1 MLLSPLSK
9 ALYRYTMK
17 IFFALS
23 FLFTFFPAKAA
34 DVRLPDLSG
43 VTDKGFKIEIYS
55 ELSPLSINT
64 IHSWHIR
71 VLDRDDEILELEEL
85 NVFGGMPEHDHG
97 LPTQP
102 EVTMRLDN
110 GDYLLEGVR
119 FHMQGHWELLIEIQ
133 YAGVDDTAI
142 IDFELQ

>member
-1 MLLSPLSK
+1 
-9 ALYRYTMK
+9 MK
-17 IFFALS
+17 ILFALS
-23 FLFTFFPAKAA
+23 LLLALGSASAA

-43 VTDKGFKIEIYS
+43 VTDKGFTIEIYS

-64 IHSWHIR
+64 MHSWHIR
-71 VLDRDDEILELEEL
+71 VLDRDDQILELEEL

-102 EVTMRLDN
+102 QVTRRLDN

-119 FHMQGHWELLIEIQ
+119 FHMQGHWELQVEVQ
-133 YAGVDDTAI
+133 YAGADDTAI

>member
-1 MLLSPLSK
+1 
-9 ALYRYTMK
+9 MK
-17 IFFALS
+17 ILFALS
-23 FLFTFFPAKAA
+23 LMFTFLPANAA

-43 VTDKGFKIEIYS
+43 VTDKGVKIEIYS

-71 VLDRDDEILELEEL
+71 VLDRDGEILELEEL

-119 FHMQGHWELLIEIQ
+119 FHMQGHWELQIEFQ
-133 YAGVDDTAI
+133 YAGVDDAAI

>member
-1 MLLSPLSK
+1 MKILFAISPL
-9 ALYRYTMK
+9 LT
-17 IFFALS
+17 
-23 FLFTFFPAKAA
+23 LFSASAA
-34 DVRLPDLSG
+34 DVNLPDLNG

-102 EVTMRLDN
+102 RVTMRLDN

-119 FHMQGHWELLIEIQ
+119 FHMQGHWELQIEFQ

>member
-1 MLLSPLSK
+1 
-9 ALYRYTMK
+9 MK
-17 IFFALS
+17 ILSALALLLALCS
-23 FLFTFFPAKAA
+23 ANAA

-43 VTDKGFKIEIYS
+43 VTDKGFTIEIYS

-64 IHSWHIR
+64 MHSWHIR

-85 NVFGGMPEHDHG
+85 NVFGGMPEHDPG

-102 EVTMRLDN
+102 QVTRRLET

-119 FHMQGHWELLIEIQ
+119 FHMQGRWELQIEFQ

-142 IDFELQ
+142 IDFDLQ

>member
-1 MLLSPLSK
+1 
-9 ALYRYTMK
+9 MK
-17 IFFALS
+17 ILFALS
-23 FLFTFFPAKAA
+23 LLLALGSASAA
-34 DVRLPDLSG
+34 EVLLPDLSG
-43 VTDKGFKIEIYS
+43 VTDKGFTIEIYS

-64 IHSWHIR
+64 MHSWHIR
-71 VLDRDDEILELEEL
+71 VLDRDDQILELEEL

-102 EVTMRLDN
+102 QVTRRLDN

-119 FHMQGHWELLIEIQ
+119 FHMQGHWELQIEFQ

-142 IDFELQ
+142 IDFNLQ

>member
-1 MLLSPLSK
+1 MKILFAISPL
-9 ALYRYTMK
+9 LT
-17 IFFALS
+17 
-23 FLFTFFPAKAA
+23 LFSASAA
-34 DVRLPDLSG
+34 DVNLPDLNG

-119 FHMQGHWELLIEIQ
+119 FHMQGRWKLQIEFQ
-133 YAGVDDTAI
+133 YAGVDDAAI

>member
-1 MLLSPLSK
+1 
-9 ALYRYTMK
+9 MK
-17 IFFALS
+17 ILFAISLLLT
-23 FLFTFFPAKAA
+23 LFSASAA
-34 DVRLPDLSG
+34 DVNLPDLNG

-64 IHSWHIR
+64 IHSWHIS

-119 FHMQGHWELLIEIQ
+119 FHMQGHWELQIEFQ

-142 IDFELQ
+142 IDFEL

>member
-1 MLLSPLSK
+1 
-9 ALYRYTMK
+9 MK
-17 IFFALS
+17 ILFVLS
-23 FLFTFFPAKAA
+23 LVLTLCSANAA

-43 VTDKGFKIEIYS
+43 VTDQGFKIEIYS

-71 VLDRDDEILELEEL
+71 VLGRDGEIIELEEL

-102 EVTMRLDN
+102 QVTKRLDN

-119 FHMQGHWELLIEIQ
+119 FHMQGLWELQIEFQ
-133 YAGVDDTAI
+133 YAGVDDTTI
-142 IDFELQ
+142 IDFDLQ

>member
-1 MLLSPLSK
+1 MKMLFPLS
-9 ALYRYTMK
+9 LM
-17 IFFALS
+17 ISLCFAN
-23 FLFTFFPAKAA
+23 AA
-34 DVRLPDLSG
+34 DVRMPDLSG

-71 VLDRDDEILELEEL
+71 VLDRDDEILELKEL
-85 NVFGGMPEHDHG
+85 IVFGGMPEHNHG

-102 EVTMRLDN
+102 EVTIRLDN

-119 FHMQGHWELLIEIQ
+119 FHMQGHWELLIQFQ
-133 YAGVDDTAI
+133 YAGVDNTAI

>member
-1 MLLSPLSK
+1 
-9 ALYRYTMK
+9 MK
-17 IFFALS
+17 ILFALS
-23 FLFTFFPAKAA
+23 LLLALGSASAA

-43 VTDKGFKIEIYS
+43 VTDKGFTIEIYS

-64 IHSWHIR
+64 MHSWHIR
-71 VLDRDDEILELEEL
+71 VLDRDDQILELEEL

-119 FHMQGHWELLIEIQ
+119 FHMQGHWELQVEFQ
-133 YAGVDDTAI
+133 YAGADDTAI

>member
-1 MLLSPLSK
+1 
-9 ALYRYTMK
+9 MK
-17 IFFALS
+17 ILFALS
-23 FLFTFFPAKAA
+23 LLLALGSASAA

-43 VTDKGFKIEIYS
+43 VTDKGFTIEIYS

-64 IHSWHIR
+64 MHSWHIR
-71 VLDRDDEILELEEL
+71 VLDRDDQILELEEL

-102 EVTMRLDN
+102 QVTRRLDN

-119 FHMQGHWELLIEIQ
+119 FHMQGHWELQIEFQ

>member
-1 MLLSPLSK
+1 MKILFAISPL
-9 ALYRYTMK
+9 LT
-17 IFFALS
+17 
-23 FLFTFFPAKAA
+23 LFSASAA
-34 DVRLPDLSG
+34 DVNLPDLNG

-119 FHMQGHWELLIEIQ
+119 FHMQGHWELQIEFQ

-142 IDFELQ
+142 IDFDLQ

>member
-1 MLLSPLSK
+1 
-9 ALYRYTMK
+9 MK
-17 IFFALS
+17 ILFALS
-23 FLFTFFPAKAA
+23 LVLTLCSANAA

-43 VTDKGFKIEIYS
+43 VTDQGFKIEIYS

-71 VLDRDDEILELEEL
+71 VLDRDGEIIELEEL

-102 EVTMRLDN
+102 QVTKRLDN
-110 GDYLLEGVR
+110 GDYLLEGVQ
-119 FHMQGHWELLIEIQ
+119 FQ
-133 YAGVDDTAI
+133 YAGVDDTTI
-142 IDFELQ
+142 IDFDLQ

>member
-1 MLLSPLSK
+1 MKILSALALLL
-9 ALYRYTMK
+9 ALYS
-17 IFFALS
+17 AN
-23 FLFTFFPAKAA
+23 AA

-55 ELSPLSINT
+55 ELSPLSINKM
-64 IHSWHIR
+64 HSWHIR

-102 EVTMRLDN
+102 EVTRRLDN

-119 FHMQGHWELLIEIQ
+119 FHMQGHWELQIEFQ

-142 IDFELQ
+142 IDFDLQ

>member
-43 VTDKGFKIEIYS
+43 VTDKGFTIEIYS

-64 IHSWHIR
+64 MHSWHIR

-119 FHMQGHWELLIEIQ
+119 FHMQGHWELQIEFQ

-142 IDFELQ
+142 IDFDLQ

>member
-1 MLLSPLSK
+1 
-9 ALYRYTMK
+9 MK

-23 FLFTFFPAKAA
+23 LLLSICSANAA

-55 ELSPLSINT
+55 ELSPLSINQ
-64 IHSWHIR
+64 IHSWHVR
-71 VLDRDDEILELEEL
+71 VLDRDGEILELEEL
-85 NVFGGMPEHDHG
+85 NVYGGMPEHDHG

-102 EVTMRLDN
+102 EVTARLDN

-119 FHMQGHWELLIEIQ
+119 FHMQGHWQLQVELQ
-133 YAGVDDTAI
+133 FAGVDDTAI
-142 IDFELQ
+142 IDFDLQ

>member
-1 MLLSPLSK
+1 
-9 ALYRYTMK
+9 MK
-17 IFFALS
+17 ILFALS
-23 FLFTFFPAKAA
+23 LLLALGSASAA

-43 VTDKGFKIEIYS
+43 VTDKGFTIEIYS

-64 IHSWHIR
+64 MHSWHIR
-71 VLDRDDEILELEEL
+71 VLDRDDQILELEEL

-119 FHMQGHWELLIEIQ
+119 FHMQGHWELQIEFQ

-142 IDFELQ
+142 IDSDLQ

>member
-1 MLLSPLSK
+1 
-9 ALYRYTMK
+9 MK
-17 IFFALS
+17 ILSALALLLALCS
-23 FLFTFFPAKAA
+23 ANAA

-43 VTDKGFKIEIYS
+43 VTDKGFTIEIYS

-64 IHSWHIR
+64 MHSWHIR

-102 EVTMRLDN
+102 EVTRRLDN

-119 FHMQGHWELLIEIQ
+119 FHMQGHWELQIEFQ

-142 IDFELQ
+142 IDFDLQ

>member
-1 MLLSPLSK
+1 
-9 ALYRYTMK
+9 MK
-17 IFFALS
+17 ILFALS
-23 FLFTFFPAKAA
+23 LLVNFFPANAA

-43 VTDKGFKIEIYS
+43 VTDKGVKIEIYS

-119 FHMQGHWELLIEIQ
+119 FHMQGHWELQIEFQ

-142 IDFELQ
+142 IDFEL

>member
-1 MLLSPLSK
+1 
-9 ALYRYTMK
+9 MK
-17 IFFALS
+17 ILFALS
-23 FLFTFFPAKAA
+23 LVLTLCSANAA

-43 VTDKGFKIEIYS
+43 VTDQGFKIEIYS

-71 VLDRDDEILELEEL
+71 VLDRDGEIIELEEL

-102 EVTMRLDN
+102 QVTKRLDN

-119 FHMQGHWELLIEIQ
+119 FHMQGPWELQIEFQ

-142 IDFELQ
+142 IDFDLQ

>member
-1 MLLSPLSK
+1 
-9 ALYRYTMK
+9 MK
-17 IFFALS
+17 ILFAISLLLT
-23 FLFTFFPAKAA
+23 LFSASAA
-34 DVRLPDLSG
+34 DVNLPDLNG

-102 EVTMRLDN
+102 QVTRRLDN

-119 FHMQGHWELLIEIQ
+119 FHMQGHWELQIEFQ

-142 IDFELQ
+142 IDFEL

>member
-1 MLLSPLSK
+1 
-9 ALYRYTMK
+9 MK
-17 IFFALS
+17 ILFALS
-23 FLFTFFPAKAA
+23 LLLALGSASAA

-43 VTDKGFKIEIYS
+43 VTDKGFTIEIYS

-64 IHSWHIR
+64 MHSWHIR
-71 VLDRDDEILELEEL
+71 VLDRDDQILELEEL

-102 EVTMRLDN
+102 QVTRRLDN

-119 FHMQGHWELLIEIQ
+119 FHMQGHWELQIEFQ

-142 IDFELQ
+142 IDFEL

>member
-1 MLLSPLSK
+1 MKILFAISPL
-9 ALYRYTMK
+9 LT
-17 IFFALS
+17 
-23 FLFTFFPAKAA
+23 LFSASAA
-34 DVRLPDLSG
+34 DVNLPDLNG

-119 FHMQGHWELLIEIQ
+119 FHMQGHWELQIEFQ